1 MDEIPSTTFFQCDN
15 HGDSKAAEPSHQA
28 RHAVEESK
36 PSPWCLP
43 PLLSTPASCWGSQ
56 SKEECGCH
64 AKFDMQS

>member
-28 RHAVEESK
+28 RRAIEESK

-43 PLLSTPASCWGSQ
+43 PLLSTPASCWGS
-56 SKEECGCH
+56 
-64 AKFDMQS
+64 